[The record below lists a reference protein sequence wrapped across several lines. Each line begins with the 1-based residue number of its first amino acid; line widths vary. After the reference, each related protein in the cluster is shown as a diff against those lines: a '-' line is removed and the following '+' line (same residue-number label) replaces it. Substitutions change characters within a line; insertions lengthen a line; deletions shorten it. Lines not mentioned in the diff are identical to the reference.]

1 MAKIHKVKSTKQAKH
16 EMEGKETVEVFQDL
30 DQSALKTER
39 FIEKYV
45 KEIGIIFGVLLLA
58 VLGYFAYQQFILN
71 PKNEEAMLS
80 YVEAQKNISAG
91 KEDLALGGKS
101 AANPGFLGTYEEFS
115 GTDVGKLSAYNAA
128 VIEFKRENYQKAY
141 DLMDKFSSDNKIL
154 MALKHG
160 VMGDALANL
169 NKNDDALS
177 HFDKA
182 AAASEDPFTTYYFT
196 RKAGLMALALKKKAE
211 AKKYFASID
220 EKYTD
225 YDNGMSE
232 AYIEMTKNY

>member
-1 MAKIHKVKSTKQAKH
+1 MAKIHKVKSTKENKQL
-16 EMEGKETVEVFQDL
+16 EGKETVEVFQDL

-39 FIEKYV
+39 FIERYA
-45 KEIGIIFGVLLLA
+45 KEIAIAFGVLLAA
-58 VLGYFAYQQFILN
+58 VLGYFAYQQFIVN

-80 YVEAQKNISAG
+80 YVEAQKNISNG

-115 GTDVGKLSAYNAA
+115 GTAVGKLSAYNAA
-128 VIEFKRENYQKAY
+128 VIEFKKENYQKAY

-160 VMGDALANL
+160 VMGDAAANL
-169 NKNDDALS
+169 NKNDDALT

-182 AAASEDPFTTYYFT
+182 ASASDDPFTAYYFT
-196 RKAGLMALALKKKAE
+196 RKAGIMALALKKNAD
-211 AKKYFASID
+211 AKKYFSTID
-220 EKYTD
+220 EKYVD